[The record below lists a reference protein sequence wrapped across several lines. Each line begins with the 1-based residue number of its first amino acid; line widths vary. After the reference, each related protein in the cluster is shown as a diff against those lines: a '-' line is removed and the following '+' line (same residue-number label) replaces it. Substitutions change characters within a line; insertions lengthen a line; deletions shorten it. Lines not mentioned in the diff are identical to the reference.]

1 MGHIDYEPVTSLDAL
16 IDLSDAAARATLVR
30 LRERMAMLDGPLD
43 QRVVY
48 DGRHHKPVLAFLRG
62 DDTVLHL
69 YPEPNI
75 GVGLH
80 CAMPIREVEEELL
93 DLVGLSEKVQ
103 DAVAQAQADHNM
115 LWVELVL
122 HGPSQADDLIELLA
136 RRIELLPRRH

>member
-30 LRERMAMLDGPLD
+30 LRERMTMLDGPLD

-48 DGRHHKPVLAFLRG
+48 DGRHHKPVIAFFRG
-62 DDTVLHL
+62 GDTVLQL

-80 CAMPIREVEEELL
+80 CAMPIREAEEELL
-93 DLVGLSEKVQ
+93 DLVGLAERVR
-103 DAVAQAQADHNM
+103 DAVARAQVHHNM
-115 LWVELVL
+115 LWVEIVL
-122 HGPSQADDLIELLA
+122 YGPAQADDLIDLLA
-136 RRIELLPRRH
+136 RRMELLPRSH

>member
-16 IDLSDAAARATLVR
+16 IDMSDAAARATLVR
-30 LRERMAMLDGPLD
+30 LRERIAMLDGPLD

-48 DGRHHKPVLAFLRG
+48 DGRHHKPVLAFFRG
-62 DDTVLHL
+62 GDTVLHL

-80 CAMPIREVEEELL
+80 CAMPIRVAEEEML
-93 DLVGLSEKVQ
+93 DLAGLAEKVRE
-103 DAVAQAQADHNM
+103 AVSRARAHHNV

-122 HGPSQADDLIELLA
+122 YGPAQADDLIDLLA
-136 RRIELLPRRH
+136 RRMDLLPRTH

>member
-16 IDLSDAAARATLVR
+16 IDVSDAAARATLVR
-30 LRERMAMLDGPLD
+30 LRERIVTLDGPLD

-62 DDTVLHL
+62 DDTLLHL

-80 CAMPIREVEEELL
+80 CAMPIRESEEELL
-93 DLVGLSEKVQ
+93 DLVGLAERVQ
-103 DAVAQAQADHNM
+103 DAVARAQTHHNV

-122 HGPSQADDLIELLA
+122 YGPAQADDLIDLLA
-136 RRIELLPRRH
+136 RRVELLPRPH